1 MNLNI
6 FEDGIKAI
14 GETSINSTES
24 SKLQGLV
31 TDSEVMVPSPSTEAL
46 ILLET
51 MGQKEKI
58 DILHRPV

>member
-1 MNLNI
+1 MNLNS
-6 FEDGIKAI
+6 FEDGIKAV

-31 TDSEVMVPSPSTEAL
+31 TDSEVIVPYPSTEAL
-46 ILLET
+46 FLLGA

-58 DILHRPV
+58 NILHRPI